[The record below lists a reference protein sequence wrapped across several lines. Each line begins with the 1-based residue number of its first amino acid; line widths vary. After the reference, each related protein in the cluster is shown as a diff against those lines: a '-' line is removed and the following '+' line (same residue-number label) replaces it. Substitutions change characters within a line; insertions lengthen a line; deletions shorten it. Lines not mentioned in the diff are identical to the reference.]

1 MPAAAAIW
9 DASTAIIWP
18 LTPSL
23 ASTSIPWIAAHWR
36 HLRESQFTCRGGG
49 YRPVLCNVAADDKE
63 NFGRS
68 VQCERSKKG
77 GKILKNCDAGAAV

>member
-23 ASTSIPWIAAHWR
+23 ASTSIPWIAPPIGVICGKAN
-36 HLRESQFTCRGGG
+36 S
-49 YRPVLCNVAADDKE
+49 PVAVVATAQCFAMSLLTIRKTLDE
-63 NFGRS
+63 ASNASAARRAARS
-68 VQCERSKKG
+68 
-77 GKILKNCDAGAAV
+77 